1 MKNDQKACLYI
12 LLGCLI
18 WALDLLVRIPLTQK
32 HNFIELTFV
41 ESLMGLVFT
50 LPLFLKRGTS
60 ELRKLSLK
68 HWIGVIFLGGVGMTV
83 AGFLSNLSLMK
94 STPALFSVVQMLQP
108 ILVLLMASLFLKEK
122 VDSLYFY
129 GGLWIILSG
138 LMIYSQDFSFYLDK
152 KLEMNG
158 VSLLVAILTM
168 LIWAGCTIISKFLL
182 TNISPFALLCLRWIF
197 AFVFSVCFLFY
208 QRSSLN
214 FDFITDWSSYLR
226 LIFMSGV
233 AGSLGMYF
241 YYLGLKN
248 LTAIKTSF
256 LELSFPTFGVMLWS
270 FYRYEEVSLLRALGI
285 LFFFSFVLILLSNF
299 NQRQKN

>member
-1 MKNDQKACLYI
+1 MKKDQKASLFI
-12 LLGCLI
+12 LMGCLI
-18 WALDLLVRIPLTQK
+18 WALDLVVRIPLTQRY
-32 HNFIELTFV
+32 NFVELTFV
-41 ESLMGLVFT
+41 ESLMGLIFT
-50 LPLFLKRGTS
+50 IPLFFKQGAS
-60 ELRKLSLK
+60 EMRKLNLRQ
-68 HWIGVIFLGGVGMTV
+68 WLGVVFLGGIGMTV

-108 ILVLLMASLFLKEK
+108 IVVLILASVVLKEK

-152 KLEMNG
+152 KLTMNG
-158 VSLLVAILTM
+158 VSLFVAILTM

-182 TNISPFALLCLRWIF
+182 LNISPFILVCFRWIF

-208 QRSSLN
+208 ESSSLN
-214 FDFITDWSSYLR
+214 FDFMQDFSSMLR
-226 LIFMSGV
+226 LVFMSGI
-233 AGSLGMYF
+233 AGTLGMYF

-256 LELSFPTFGVMLWS
+256 LELSFPTFGVMFWS